1 MRLFRELILVFF
13 SFLDPVKGVRR
24 TWNHCMGSLRI
35 RVAGGYVLECLRHL
49 PNPPRIASWCGVGF
63 FNRSFDN
70 SSGRA
75 FSESYPR
82 YSPASLYID
91 KNRPRTGS
99 RYGVDFHALRTQ
111 HKDYSPREIL
121 TISSRSTTFTRARGS
136 PAASLDAA
144 PSAFSWSSRRCQPSQ
159 VVYLMP
165 LESR

>member
-1 MRLFRELILVFF
+1 
-13 SFLDPVKGVRR
+13 
-24 TWNHCMGSLRI
+24 MGSLRV

-49 PNPPRIASWCGVGF
+49 PNPPRMTSWCGVGF

-70 SSGRA
+70 SSRRA
-75 FSESYPR
+75 LSESPLLPR
-82 YSPASLYID
+82 FLIYRLYID

-99 RYGVDFHALRTQ
+99 RYGVDFYALRARG
-111 HKDYSPREIL
+111 KDYSPREML

>member
-1 MRLFRELILVFF
+1 
-13 SFLDPVKGVRR
+13 
-24 TWNHCMGSLRI
+24 MGSLRV

-49 PNPPRIASWCGVGF
+49 PNPPRMTSWCGVGF

-75 FSESYPR
+75 LSESPP

-99 RYGVDFHALRTQ
+99 RYGVDFYALRTTRM
-111 HKDYSPREIL
+111 DYSPREMLI
-121 TISSRSTTFTRARGS
+121 ISSRSTTFTRARGS

-144 PSAFSWSSRRCQPSQ
+144 PSAFS
-159 VVYLMP
+159 
-165 LESR
+165 

>member
-1 MRLFRELILVFF
+1 
-13 SFLDPVKGVRR
+13 
-24 TWNHCMGSLRI
+24 MGSLRV

-49 PNPPRIASWCGVGF
+49 PNPPRMTSWCGVGF

-70 SSGRA
+70 SSGQELLELA
-75 FSESYPR
+75 PR
-82 YSPASLYID
+82 DSPTSLYTD

-99 RYGVDFHALRTQ
+99 RYGVDFYALRTRG
-111 HKDYSPREIL
+111 KDYSPREMLI
-121 TISSRSTTFTRARGS
+121 ISSRSTTFTRARGS

>member
-1 MRLFRELILVFF
+1 
-13 SFLDPVKGVRR
+13 
-24 TWNHCMGSLRI
+24 MGSLRV

-49 PNPPRIASWCGVGF
+49 PNPPRMTSWCGVGF

-70 SSGRA
+70 SSGQELLELA
-75 FSESYPR
+75 PR
-82 YSPASLYID
+82 DSPTSLYID

-99 RYGVDFHALRTQ
+99 RYGVDFYALRTRG
-111 HKDYSPREIL
+111 KDYSPREMLI
-121 TISSRSTTFTRARGS
+121 ISSRSTTFTRARGS